1 MERRLIRNKHQFK
14 LNLPTVLVRELGF
27 DKCINISIQKVKTS
41 EGEGIVLLKE
51 RKVVVKNG

>member
-27 DKCINISIQKVKTS
+27 DKCINISIQKVETS
-41 EGEGIVLLKE
+41 EGEGIILLKE
-51 RKVVVKNG
+51 RKVVVK